1 MFLEIGQLVPGDF
14 GNFRKVSVLSRC
26 FRIWSAG
33 SGRFR
38 KFSEGFR
45 VFTLFFKLVSW
56 FRKISEK
63 SEGFHVIPLFFKL
76 VSGFSVAK
84 GWFQRYPIVFK
95 LVNGFQVDFH
105 DIPLFF
111 KLVNGFR
118 LLLMLSHCFSWWSTV
133 FGCFPYAFP
142 LFSKLGAVATAIV
155 SCEKPPR
162 QQQQRFG
169 WYLEVQLV
177 SCKREGWLGGG
188 NMSCWRARSVK
199 MTWFMLSPPEIN
211 IEK

>member
-1 MFLEIGQLVPGDF
+1 MLP
-14 GNFRKVSVLSRC
+14 RC
-26 FRIWSAG
+26 FS
-33 SGRFR
+33 
-38 KFSEGFR
+38 
-45 VFTLFFKLVSW
+45 
-56 FRKISEK
+56 
-63 SEGFHVIPLFFKL
+63 KL

-84 GWFQRYPIVFK
+84 GWFQCYPFVFK
-95 LVNGFQVDFH
+95 LVNGFQVDLH

-162 QQQQRFG
+162 LQQQRFG

-177 SCKREGWLGGG
+177 SCKREGWWGGG
-188 NMSCWRARSVK
+188 EHELLACEECQNDVIHVSPSGNKYWKVK
-199 MTWFMLSPPEIN
+199 KETNKYIN
-211 IEK
+211 Q

>member
-56 FRKISEK
+56 FRKIPEK
-63 SEGFHVIPLFFKL
+63 IGRFPCYPVVFPSWSAVFRLLKVDFNVIPLF
-76 VSGFSVAK
+76 SS
-84 GWFQRYPIVFK
+84 WSTVFR
-95 LVNGFQVDFH
+95 LISMISH
-105 DIPLFF
+105 CFF

-142 LFSKLGAVATAIV
+142 LFFQVGSGRNRHSI
-155 SCEKPPR
+155 
-162 QQQQRFG
+162 
-169 WYLEVQLV
+169 
-177 SCKREGWLGGG
+177 
-188 NMSCWRARSVK
+188 M
-199 MTWFMLSPPEIN
+199 
-211 IEK
+211 